1 LLDLRGDCQVEV
13 LAVEDLNRV
22 HGMRIR
28 ISPRKI
34 HTSNEL
40 LRHKTTDRLLY
51 DEELEKVRIDGFIE
65 VLFENT
71 DGYITEGAF
80 TNIFLL
86 LPDGWKTPPVTS
98 GLLPGIWREMF
109 LSEKSA
115 MEVPL
120 TPADLK
126 AASRIIIGNSVRG
139 AVEIDEIVDPEGQL
153 VFSRETGD
161 Q

>member
-1 LLDLRGDCQVEV
+1 
-13 LAVEDLNRV
+13 
-22 HGMRIR
+22 
-28 ISPRKI
+28 
-34 HTSNEL
+34 
-40 LRHKTTDRLLY
+40 
-51 DEELEKVRIDGFIE
+51 
-65 VLFENT
+65 
-71 DGYITEGAF
+71 
-80 TNIFLL
+80 
-86 LPDGWKTPPVTS
+86 
-98 GLLPGIWREMF
+98 MF